1 MTTKSDLPPLT
12 IAFLGLGNMGCPM
25 AANLV
30 KNGHRVLGYDPVP
43 AACDQAKE
51 FGVVIEESAVKA
63 VSSAEVVI
71 TMLPAGT
78 HVISA
83 YEKDILPAVKANT
96 LLIDCSTI
104 DVESARKVAGLATS
118 RRLDMVDAPV
128 SGGVS
133 GAAAATLTFMVGGA
147 EKAYNR
153 SSPILDQLGKA
164 VIHCGEAGAGQAA
177 KICNNLMLGI
187 QMIGVCESFALA
199 EKIGLAPD
207 KLFNVAS
214 RSSGQCWSL
223 TSYCPSPGL
232 VETAPSNR
240 EYQGGFSAA
249 LMLKDLSLALQ
260 AQGIDPKAASSSDV
274 SPQGLS
280 QEAAALYRTFVER
293 GYGGLDFSA
302 LLPWFKGAL

>member
-1 MTTKSDLPPLT
+1 MTTEYDLSPLT

-30 KNGHRVLGYDPVP
+30 KNGHHVLGYDPVP
-43 AACDQAKE
+43 AACDQAKQA
-51 FGVVIEESAVKA
+51 GVLIEESAAKA
-63 VSSAEVVI
+63 ASSAEVVI

-153 SSPILDQLGKA
+153 SSLILDQLGKA

-260 AQGIDPKAASSSDV
+260 AQGIDPEVTSSSDV

-280 QEAAALYRTFVER
+280 QEAAALYKAFVER
-293 GYGGLDFSA
+293 GHGGLDFSA

>member
-1 MTTKSDLPPLT
+1 MTTKSDLSPLT

-30 KNGHRVLGYDPVP
+30 KNSHHVLGYDPVP
-43 AACDQAKE
+43 AACDQAKQA
-51 FGVVIEESAVKA
+51 GVLIEESAVKA
-63 VSSAEVVI
+63 ASSAEVVI

-78 HVISA
+78 HVITA
-83 YEKDILPAVKANT
+83 YEKDILPAVKADT

-118 RRLDMVDAPV
+118 RGLDMVDAPV

-240 EYQGGFSAA
+240 DYQGGFSAA

-260 AQGIDPKAASSSDV
+260 AQGIDPETASSSEPP
-274 SPQGLS
+274 PQGLS
-280 QEAAALYRTFVER
+280 QEAAALYRAFVER
-293 GYGGLDFSA
+293 GHGSLDFSA